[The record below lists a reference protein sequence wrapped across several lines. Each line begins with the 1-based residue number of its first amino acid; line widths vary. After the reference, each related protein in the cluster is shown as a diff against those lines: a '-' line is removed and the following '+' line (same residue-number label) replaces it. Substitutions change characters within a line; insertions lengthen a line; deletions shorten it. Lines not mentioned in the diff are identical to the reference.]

1 MVFLG
6 EIHGYKVY
14 WDRESGSVYVGQE
27 LAGEA
32 YSQASAME
40 VAKSYIGRYPNRR

>member
-27 LAGEA
+27 LAGQA
-32 YSQASAME
+32 YSQARALE
-40 VAKSYIGRYPNRR
+40 VAKNYIGMFPSRR